1 MISLGRTSPAAFGL
15 RNKAGLLAC
24 GRRFRAPPRSPR
36 GSNSLRLLA
45 SFQNVLR
52 ALGGNASLVLVTTP
66 RAARTPG
73 FDVGLV
79 PFRSPLLRNSQL
91 VSLTPDSDM
100 LKFSG
105 YPAAPRCYGPESERF
120 ELRSSDCGCT
130 ANNRTPPAPFPSR
143 SIRVRASSVR
153 SAISLASSGARP
165 PGLHSGGRDRQFSRR
180 RHFASSRSSRP
191 TVLRYRPS
199 PSPWPQRVFERFD

>member
-1 MISLGRTSPAAFGL
+1 MFQDGSHRRPSAAPSAGLTAIYRVGRPDPKTLGAIARILDPSSHPPPPRSEKRGAAGRYASAATISRALSLSLQSSFRPSLAVRLVRYRNRGVISLGRTSPATFGL
-15 RNKAGLLAC
+15 RYKAGLLAC

-45 SFQNVLR
+45 TFQIDLQAQR
-52 ALGGNASLVLVTTP
+52 GNASLVLVTTP
-66 RAARTPG
+66 CASRTPG

-105 YPAAPRCYGPESERF
+105 YPAAPRCYG
-120 ELRSSDCGCT
+120 
-130 ANNRTPPAPFPSR
+130 
-143 SIRVRASSVR
+143 
-153 SAISLASSGARP
+153 SGV
-165 PGLHSGGRDRQFSRR
+165 GR
-180 RHFASSRSSRP
+180 
-191 TVLRYRPS
+191 
-199 PSPWPQRVFERFD
+199 